1 MFILSIILSIIKW
14 GFWPWALNN
23 SFSDNHVDLQ
33 IFGQLHVLSCLKI
46 IHSKTFEQTVHQ
58 FCSMFQCSMFPF
70 HISISIFPALLG
82 LHWDSFFQLQSQ
94 TDNHLFPLKQNV
106 VLIIAFNVQCFSLV
120 LERIVKFDRIP
131 NTEYIRIFENT
142 LNTEYWI
149 YSASVLTW

>member
-58 FCSMFQCSMFPF
+58 YCSMFHFHSIFPFPFFQHYWDYTETFSSNSNPRPTIISFLLANCCFNYCIQCSMFFSSVGTNGKIWSNTQYRIYSDFWKYVEYRIPLN
-70 HISISIFPALLG
+70 IF
-82 LHWDSFFQLQSQ
+82 SFSF
-94 TDNHLFPLKQNV
+94 D
-106 VLIIAFNVQCFSLV
+106 LIIV
-120 LERIVKFDRIP
+120 
-131 NTEYIRIFENT
+131 
-142 LNTEYWI
+142 
-149 YSASVLTW
+149 